1 MANVCRGGTWSA
13 TAGMMVRHL
22 GLISIHTMSGLWLVA
37 ADNIP
42 KGTGP
47 YPSRRGG
54 TWRDDDYQSL
64 NGGIYTSSP
73 ILGVSFTFLEA
84 QPSCMHARAHTHTH
98 THTVDKNFKGESL
111 HLLLLSSLLPPSPQA
126 FFHVLSFS
134 DSRGATKPSGNPDF
148 KTYRAGR
155 RVQSVNSAAAN
166 QGRGRA
172 FLEPAAPSS
181 SDSLLVLELP
191 VCQGT
196 CLTEAQPESILLPVT
211 L

>member
-98 THTVDKNFKGESL
+98 THTQLTKTSRGNL
-111 HLLLLSSLLPPSPQA
+111 YICSSLAP
-126 FFHVLSFS
+126 FFHHLPKLSFMFYPFQTPEGPLNLQGTLTS
-134 DSRGATKPSGNPDF
+134 KRTEREEG
-148 KTYRAGR
+148 YRA
-155 RVQSVNSAAAN
+155 
-166 QGRGRA
+166 
-172 FLEPAAPSS
+172 
-181 SDSLLVLELP
+181 
-191 VCQGT
+191 
-196 CLTEAQPESILLPVT
+196 
-211 L
+211 